1 MPTVEQITAELE
13 KPLDRKNVKQRDQGR
28 SKLSYIESWHAI
40 AEANRIFG
48 FDGWNT
54 HTVECKCVAE
64 NKRKIG
70 KDQYERDG
78 WGVTYI
84 AKVLVTA
91 NGVER
96 EGTGAGHGI
105 DAALG
110 LAHESAIKEA
120 ESDARKRALMTYG
133 NPFGLALY
141 DKTQA
146 NVATVVDEPSAPVKS
161 SAQLKRE
168 GSWDLVKGALDSDF
182 ADCHSLVTLSKLRAD
197 YREKAKANGW
207 PRAWLDA
214 LAEEFDAME
223 RALEQVQLQGA
234 M

>member
-1 MPTVEQITAELE
+1 MPNAEQISAELQ
-13 KPLDRKNVKQRDQGR
+13 KPLDRKNVKTRDQGR

-48 FDGWNT
+48 FDGWNS

-105 DAALG
+105 DADLG
-110 LAHESAIKEA
+110 MAHESAIKEA
-120 ESDARKRALMTYG
+120 ESDARKRALMTFG

-146 NVATVVDEPSAPVKS
+146 NVATIVEDPPVKS

-168 GSWDLVKGALDSDF
+168 GSWETIIAQLLSDF
-182 ADCHSLVTLSKLRAD
+182 ADCHSIMSLNKLRAD
-197 YREKAKANGW
+197 YREMAKAEGW
-207 PRAWLDA
+207 PRAWLET
-214 LAEEFDAME
+214 LADEFDGQE
-223 RALEQVQLQGA
+223 EALKKAELVMAG
-234 M
+234 